1 MALENVERGTL
12 RSGRRFAAR
21 NKPYY
26 SSLKELHSH
35 HPRLFHSSP
44 AISSEVLRIGDGRQG
59 NLIQTTIRFR
69 SDYLHIQPVLRHVF
83 LELFREH
90 TESAIDGFEVVTV
103 FNAILTDA
111 QRTSF
116 SVFYGHDYAYENTS
130 GASSELK
137 YSEVPTTVRSL
148 LDVKNIPTNFDFEN
162 LIQTR
167 RFGFEKSGVSIEKII
182 NVIYLIRRLIV
193 LPSIKTTLTVQTP
206 TVENV
211 VDSDILPSTAF
222 EGEKKFTF

>member
-1 MALENVERGTL
+1 MALQTVERGTL

-44 AISSEVLRIGDGRQG
+44 AISSEVLRIGDGRKG

-69 SDYLHIQPVLRHVF
+69 SDYLNIQPVLRQVF
-83 LELFREH
+83 FELFREH
-90 TESAIDGFEVVTV
+90 TESSVDGFEVVTV

-130 GASSELK
+130 GASSELR
-137 YSEVPTTVRSL
+137 YSDEPTTVRSV
-148 LDVKNIPTNFDFEN
+148 LDVKNIPTTFDFEN
-162 LIQTR
+162 LIQSR

-182 NVIYLIRRLIV
+182 NIIYLIRRLIV
-193 LPSIKTTLTVQTP
+193 LPPTTRKVTIQTP
-206 TVENV
+206 TIENV
-211 VDSDILPSTAF
+211 VDSNELPSTAF
-222 EGEKKFTF
+222 EGEKKFSF